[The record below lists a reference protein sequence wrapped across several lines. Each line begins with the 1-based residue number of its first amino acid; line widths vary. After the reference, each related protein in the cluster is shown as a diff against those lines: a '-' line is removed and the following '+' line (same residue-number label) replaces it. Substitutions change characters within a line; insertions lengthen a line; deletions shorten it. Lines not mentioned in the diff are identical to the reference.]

1 MVEVN
6 NVKFHYYDYKE
17 FRKFLDKL
25 SEEDMSV
32 ILSKIRMVEKI
43 GIVPA
48 MKYQFIK
55 KLESNLYEIRI
66 YLSHDISRFIYFKSA
81 QGNYVISNSFI
92 KKTQKAP
99 QSELKKARHRRRK
112 YNDRNREPNQRSQ

>member
-6 NVKFHYYDYKE
+6 KMKFHYYDYKE
-17 FRKFLDKL
+17 FRKFLDNL
-25 SEEDMSV
+25 SEEDMSI
-32 ILSKIRMVEKI
+32 ILSKIRMAERI
-43 GIVPA
+43 GIVSA

-55 KLESNLYEIRI
+55 KLEPNLYEIRI
-66 YLSHDISRFIYFKSA
+66 YLSHDISRSIYFKSVE
-81 QGNYVISNSFI
+81 GNYVISNSFI
-92 KKTQKAP
+92 KKTQKTP